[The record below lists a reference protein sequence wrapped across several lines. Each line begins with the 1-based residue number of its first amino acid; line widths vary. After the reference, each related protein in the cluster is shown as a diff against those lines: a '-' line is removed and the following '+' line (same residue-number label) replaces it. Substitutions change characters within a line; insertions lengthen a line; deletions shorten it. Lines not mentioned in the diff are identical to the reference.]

1 MTDKFNIQDSQY
13 KFPYHHLVQFER
25 FSSSMTMMWGFEYY
39 AYVRKVIAIVEELKP
54 DSLLDVGCGEGKMIL
69 ELAKIIPGE
78 IMHGV
83 DLSERAI
90 LFAKAFNYGNGS
102 TFECCD
108 VSTLSKK
115 YDVITLIE
123 TIEHIPEEA
132 ISSFVAAVSSRLNK
146 GGRVIVSV
154 PSVNFP
160 VIPKHY
166 RHYDLDLI
174 QRQFKGF
181 TVESFEY
188 CVPQGYLY
196 KLMIRLS
203 RFAYVT
209 NITQRLHFLIA
220 QTFCFKANKKN
231 GRHIVCVL
239 KMAHS

>member
-1 MTDKFNIQDSQY
+1 MTDKFYIQDSQY

-25 FSSSMTMMWGFEYY
+25 FSSSMTMAWGFEYY
-39 AYVRKVIAIVEELKP
+39 TYIKKIISLVEGLKP
-54 DSLLDVGCGEGKMIL
+54 RSLLDVGCGEGKMIL
-69 ELAKIIPGE
+69 ELSKTMPGE

-102 TFECCD
+102 TFESCD
-108 VSTLSKK
+108 VSVLSKK

-123 TIEHIPEEA
+123 TIEHIPEEV
-132 ISSFVAAVSSRLNK
+132 IPGFVKSIAGRLNK
-146 GGRVIVSV
+146 EGRVVVSV

-166 RHYDLDLI
+166 RHYNIELI
-174 QRQFKGF
+174 QKQFEGF
-181 TVESFEY
+181 TIESTEY

-203 RFAYVT
+203 RFAYIT
-209 NITQRLHFLIA
+209 NSTQRLYFLIA
-220 QTFCFKANKKN
+220 QIFCSKANKKN

-239 KMAHS
+239 RSN